1 MNIFI
6 ICALHES
13 VQNSADNI
21 QVKGLS
27 IVETNQHQWFNTIA
41 LWSQEIL
48 WTLWNEH
55 STWCISYEC
64 HSVGHVNFVSPDWPS
79 LQQSWQTAKSIELC
93 SFSNKP
99 KLFI

>member
-27 IVETNQHQWFNTIA
+27 IVETNQHKWFNTIA

-48 WTLWNEH
+48 VSDQMNTQPGVFHLNVTLQAMLTLL
-55 STWCISYEC
+55 SAS
-64 HSVGHVNFVSPDWPS
+64 SVGDLVNQDSHR
-79 LQQSWQTAKSIELC
+79 ASISAAFC
-93 SFSNKP
+93 
-99 KLFI
+99 